1 MSVFIK
7 NYYSSVQQY
16 EQLQLQFF
24 DEGPIV
30 YKKPIVINSS
40 SIDTR
45 EIDQFRH
52 GVEITQQKHTIGTF
66 KVSAGTPGHI
76 VRPQAYGI
84 AKLEIGSPNY
94 YTEIDNF
101 NPVNYIGSQPFDS
114 NSNASFTYPVVITS
128 DNNQLENII
137 FNGIIEPLSI
147 RKVISFFSIE
157 YPYESRAFRGS
168 LMAGNSEQFKM
179 STDQVV
185 TVDYVQKKLEPGYFY
200 NGYRKAFANNKFYLD
215 AFKIVSSGSITGI
228 DRHNGD
234 YLNDAQNYIEPFVD
248 KEEYDYLEDMGIT
261 KETHGIDMYNVFT
274 VMTGSTDNYVPPG
287 KKSATAGFV
296 YDNIGYA
303 GTDSIAFGGL
313 TY

>member
-1 MSVFIK
+1 MSVFTK
-7 NYYSSVQQY
+7 NYYSTVQQY
-16 EQLQLQFF
+16 DQLQLQFF

-30 YKKPIVINSS
+30 YNKPVVINSS
-40 SIDTR
+40 SIETR

-52 GVEITQQKHTIGTF
+52 GVEITQQKHTLGTF

-101 NPVNYIGSQPFDS
+101 DPINYVESQDFG
-114 NSNASFTYPVVITS
+114 ASISSAFTYPVVITS
-128 DNNQLENII
+128 DNNQLENIV
-137 FNGIIEPLSI
+137 FNGIIEPISI

-157 YPYESRAFRGS
+157 YPYESRAFHGS
-168 LMAGNSEQFKM
+168 LMAGNLEQFKL
-179 STDQVV
+179 SSDQVL
-185 TVDYVQKKLEPGYFY
+185 TVDYVQKNLNYK
-200 NGYRKAFANNKFYLD
+200 KFYID
-215 AFKIVSSGSITGI
+215 AFKVVSSGSVGSDSI
-228 DRHNGD
+228 DRHNAD
-234 YLNDAQNYIEPFVD
+234 YMNDAQNYVEPFVD
-248 KEEYDYLEDMGIT
+248 KEEYDYIEDMGIT
-261 KETHGIDMYNVFT
+261 EETHGTDMYKVFT
-274 VMTGSTDNYVPPG
+274 VMTGSIDNYVPPG